1 MQDGNSKSRQLNVER
16 GILEVGRGRRQFEVG
31 SKEFGEVE

>member
-16 GILEVGRGRRQFEVG
+16 GILEVGRGWRQLRSVAE
-31 SKEFGEVE
+31 SLER